1 MILKT
6 VMMKM
11 MEKMKMLTKKIRM
24 EILKMGNSIQMGKAM
39 GMMPMMV
46 KTIKVIQTKMIYQI
60 IVLWMTKMGRMIKME
75 IKD

>member
-1 MILKT
+1 
-6 VMMKM
+6 
-11 MEKMKMLTKKIRM
+11 ME
-24 EILKMGNSIQMGKAM
+24 KAM